1 MKTLRNLT
9 LLLLALV
16 VSQSAMAWGKWGH
29 RISAYIAEQHLTEK
43 ANSECRRYLKHT
55 LPYHASWQDYWR
67 NCKGFGEVCTA
78 HSHYVDHNFNLY
90 GKGGNPDRDPVTRID
105 KIMKQMEKGQY
116 LNMPD
121 SIVAMNLKLLIHM
134 TTDMHCPGHVTY
146 PKDMK
151 FPTKKI
157 IKIGGKKTAR
167 HRFWD
172 AAPMFLHPKWRIEQ
186 FAKAYDT
193 YSEKQ
198 IKKFCK
204 GDTYQWG
211 YANACKMVETFDYWD
226 EGEELKRMSKERRQ
240 VIEDM
245 THKQLA
251 VGGYRLAYILNRIFK

>member
-1 MKTLRNLT
+1 MKKLSILVV
-9 LLLLALV
+9 ALV
-16 VSQSAMAWGKWGH
+16 ALFGAESAKAWTNYAHGTA
-29 RISAYIAEQHLTEK
+29 AYIAEQHLTEK

-146 PKDMK
+146 PKEMYPPISQFSLPKDTLL
-151 FPTKKI
+151 PYLV
-157 IKIGGKKTAR
+157 
-167 HRFWD
+167 
-172 AAPMFLHPKWRIEQ
+172 FLC
-186 FAKAYDT
+186 T
-193 YSEKQ
+193 
-198 IKKFCK
+198 
-204 GDTYQWG
+204 
-211 YANACKMVETFDYWD
+211 
-226 EGEELKRMSKERRQ
+226 
-240 VIEDM
+240 
-245 THKQLA
+245 
-251 VGGYRLAYILNRIFK
+251 

>member
-1 MKTLRNLT
+1 MKTLQNLT

-193 YSEKQ
+193 YSEKE

-204 GDTYQWG
+204 GNPYKWG
-211 YANACKMVETFDYWD
+211 QANARKMVETFDYWD
-226 EGEELKRMSKERRQ
+226 EGEEFKKMSKERRQ